1 MGTKRWNPGH
11 ELGKRYNNSARRLG
25 VVRAALIAASQ
36 GLVGSTE
43 QATSERAGDKQEAR
57 EGVREG

>member
-1 MGTKRWNPGH
+1 M
-11 ELGKRYNNSARRLG
+11 
-25 VVRAALIAASQ
+25 VRAALIAASQ